1 MTTSKHI
8 GDQAEQLALTH
19 LQQAGLTVVARNFH
33 RPGGEIDLI
42 MLDGQTLVFVEV
54 RYRKSAKFGSALESV
69 NKQKQQRL
77 IQTASA
83 YIQQMPANY
92 PRYRFDVVAIM
103 PKNNSFNINWLK
115 DAFQLN

>member
-1 MTTSKHI
+1 VTQSKQI

-19 LQQAGLTVVARNFH
+19 LQQAGLTLVTRNFR

-42 MLDGQTLVFVEV
+42 MLDNKTLIFVEV
-54 RYRKSAKFGSALESV
+54 RYRKSARFGSALESV

-83 YIQQMPANY
+83 YIQQSPTAYAN
-92 PRYRFDVVAIM
+92 YRFDVVAIM
-103 PKNNSFNINWLK
+103 PENKSFNINWLK